1 MKRRALLL
9 CVLSILT
16 PVSTPL
22 AAAGFGL
29 FQHGGRGA
37 AQAGAFVA
45 RADDPSAVRTNP
57 AGVARLE
64 GFQFQAGLD
73 FQAPV
78 DELEL
83 EGGTDRAHHII
94 QFPAAL
100 YATWKPQELAVPL
113 TFGLSLDA
121 PFWTITNWDTALF
134 PGRFDTIRQETS
146 LFELRPTVAW
156 AIDERWSLGG
166 SLRYVRGGFET
177 SFASLEPFQAGAQ
190 GIVLAEIHGEAA
202 SQVDGLGFD
211 LGVQYVAPRWGW
223 GAVGGSGVS
232 LDGSGDIGYFPR
244 DPISN
249 PSAEAAY
256 NRRFVPSSASM
267 NFELPPTV
275 SVGLWWGVSD
285 SFKLEGDVVWS
296 GWSALDRTRIE
307 IAQDPYY
314 QDFFSAPQALDR
326 PRDWQDVVSLRLGA
340 EWTLSPQW
348 ALGGG
353 LAFEPS
359 PVPDET
365 IEPGFSQ
372 GDTTVLAFG
381 ASYNLPGLS
390 FDVGYSYH
398 QSDDRKTDLSEF
410 DFLYPG
416 TYSSRAQVF
425 SISARW
431 RR

>member
-9 CVLSILT
+9 LCVLAPL
-16 PVSTPL
+16 PAPL

-45 RADDPSAVRTNP
+45 RADEPSAVRYNP
-57 AGVARLE
+57 AGIARLE
-64 GFQFQAGLD
+64 GFQLEAGLD
-73 FQAPV
+73 FQAPA
-78 DELEL
+78 DELDSP
-83 EGGTDRAHHII
+83 GRTDLAHHII

-100 YATWKPQELAVPL
+100 YATWKPKELALPL
-113 TFGLSLDA
+113 AFGLSVDA

-177 SFASLEPFQAGAQ
+177 SFASLETFHGGAQ
-190 GIVLAEIHGEAA
+190 GLVPAEINAEAA

-211 LGVQYVAPRWGW
+211 LGVQYVATRWGW
-223 GAVGGSGVS
+223 GAVLGSGIA
-232 LDGSGDIGYFPR
+232 LEGSGDIGYFPR
-244 DPISN
+244 DAFTN
-249 PSAEAAY
+249 ATAEAAF
-256 NRRFVPSSASM
+256 NRRFVSSSASM
-267 NFELPPTV
+267 NFELPPTA
-275 SVGLWWGVSD
+275 SVGVWWGITD
-285 SFKLEGDVVWS
+285 SLKLEGDIAWS

-307 IAQDPYY
+307 ITNNPYRLY
-314 QDFFSAPQALDR
+314 GSGEPEALDR
-326 PRDWQDVVSLRLGA
+326 PRDWKDVVSLRLGA

-365 IEPGFSQ
+365 IEPGFPQ
-372 GDTTVLAFG
+372 GDAMVYAFG

-390 FDVGYSYH
+390 FDAGYSYH
-398 QSDDRKTDLSEF
+398 QYSDRGVRFYTYEA
-410 DFLYPG
+410 PG
-416 TYSSRAQVF
+416 SGTFSSRAQVF

>member
-9 CVLSILT
+9 LCLLAPAPLS
-16 PVSTPL
+16 
-22 AAAGFGL
+22 AAGFGL

-45 RADDPSAVRTNP
+45 RADDPSAVRYNP

-64 GFQFQAGLD
+64 GLQFAAGLD
-73 FQAPV
+73 FQAPE
-78 DELEL
+78 DELDTA
-83 EGGTDRAHHII
+83 GRTDRAHHII
-94 QFPAAL
+94 QFPASL
-100 YATWKPQELAVPL
+100 YATWRPKQLAVPL

-156 AIDERWSLGG
+156 AIGERWSVGG

-177 SFASLEPFQAGAQ
+177 SFASRQALLLGAQ
-190 GIVLAEIHGEAA
+190 HIVVAEITGEAA

-211 LGVQYVAPRWGW
+211 LGVQYVAPSWGW
-223 GAVGGSGVS
+223 GAVLGSGVS

-244 DPISN
+244 EPFTDPQ
-249 PSAEAAY
+249 AQAAFD
-256 NRRFVPSSASM
+256 RQFVPSSAQM
-267 NFELPPTV
+267 NFELPPTA
-275 SVGLWWGVSD
+275 SVGIWWGITD
-285 SFKLEGDVVWS
+285 NLKLEGDVVWS
-296 GWSALDRTRIE
+296 GWSALDRTRIGLGRN
-307 IAQDPYY
+307 PYASCC
-314 QDFFSAPQALDR
+314 QSEPPALDR
-326 PRDWQDVVSLRLGA
+326 RRDWNDIVSLRLGA
-340 EWTLSPQW
+340 ECTLSPQW
-348 ALGGG
+348 SLGGG

-359 PVPDET
+359 PVPDST

-372 GDTTVLAFG
+372 GDTTVFAFG

-390 FDVGYSYH
+390 FDAGYSYH
-398 QSDDRKTDLSEF
+398 QSDDRKTDLSGY
-410 DFLYPG
+410 DFPYPG

>member
-1 MKRRALLL
+1 MKRRALLFL
-9 CVLSILT
+9 ALLAPLSA
-16 PVSTPL
+16 PL

-45 RADDPSAVRTNP
+45 RADDPSAVRYNP
-57 AGVARLE
+57 AGVARLD
-64 GFQFQAGLD
+64 GFQFEAGLD

-78 DELEL
+78 DELDSS
-83 EGGTDRAHHII
+83 GQTDLAHHII
-94 QFPAAL
+94 QFPPAI
-100 YATWKPQELAVPL
+100 YATWKPKELAVPL

-121 PFWTITNWDTALF
+121 PFWTIVNWDTALF

-177 SFASLEPFQAGAQ
+177 SWATTEVFAAGQ
-190 GIVLAEIHGEAA
+190 QNVVTQINSEAA
-202 SQVDGLGFD
+202 TQVDGFGFD
-211 LGVQYVAPRWGW
+211 LGVQYTAPTWGL
-223 GAVGGSGVS
+223 GAVLGSGVA
-232 LDGSGDIGYFPR
+232 LDGSGDIGYFPPEPFADAR
-244 DPISN
+244 
-249 PSAEAAY
+249 AEAAF
-256 NRRFVPSSASM
+256 RGRFVSSSAQM
-267 NFELPPTV
+267 DFALPPTL
-275 SVGLWWGVSD
+275 SAGLWWGVTASL
-285 SFKLEGDVVWS
+285 KLEGDVVWT
-296 GWSALDRTRIE
+296 GWSTLDRTRIH
-307 IAQDPYY
+307 IAVDPYA
-314 QDFFSAPQALDR
+314 APPPALDR
-326 PRDWQDVVSLRLGA
+326 RRDWNDVVALRLGA

-359 PVPDET
+359 PVPDKT
-365 IEPGFSQ
+365 IEAGFSQ
-372 GDTTVLAFG
+372 GDTTVFAFG

-390 FDVGYSYH
+390 FDAGYSYH
-398 QSDDRKTDLSEF
+398 QSADRKADF
-410 DFLYPG
+410 DGYDFPYPG
-416 TYSSRAQVF
+416 TFSSRAQVF

>member
-1 MKRRALLL
+1 MNRRALLFVCL
-9 CVLSILT
+9 LAPASA
-16 PVSTPL
+16 PL

-29 FQHGGRGA
+29 FQHGGRGT

-45 RADDPSAVRTNP
+45 RADDPTAVRSNP
-57 AGVARLE
+57 AGVARLD
-64 GFQFQAGLD
+64 GFQFAAGLD
-73 FQAPV
+73 FQAPE
-78 DELEL
+78 DELDTS
-83 EGGTDRAHHII
+83 GRTDRAHHII

-100 YATWKPQELAVPL
+100 YATWRPKELAVPL

-134 PGRFDTIRQETS
+134 PGRFETIRQETS

-177 SFASLEPFQAGAQ
+177 SFASMELFLRESQD
-190 GIVLAEIHGEAA
+190 VLLVETHTEAA
-202 SQVDGLGFD
+202 SQVDGFGID
-211 LGVQYVAPRWGW
+211 VGVQYRASTWGW
-223 GAVGGSGVS
+223 GAVLDSGVS
-232 LDGSGDIGYFPR
+232 LDGGGDMEHFASE
-244 DPISN
+244 PISD
-249 PSAEAAY
+249 PAVETAF
-256 NRRFVPSSASM
+256 NRRFVPSAVNM
-267 NFELPPTV
+267 DFELPPTA
-275 SVGLWWGVSD
+275 SLGFWWGITETLQIEADAEFSA
-285 SFKLEGDVVWS
+285 
-296 GWSALDRTRIE
+296 WSALDRTQIE
-307 IAQDPYY
+307 MERDPF
-314 QDFFSAPQALDR
+314 DNCCPPAVDR
-326 PRDWQDVVSLRLGA
+326 KRNWKDTVSLRLGA

-365 IEPGFSQ
+365 IEPGFPQ
-372 GDTTVLAFG
+372 GDAMVYAFG

-390 FDVGYSYH
+390 FDAGYSFH
-398 QSDDRKTDLSEF
+398 QHEDRGAQLCYF
-410 DFLYPG
+410 AGGNCG

>member
-1 MKRRALLL
+1 MKRRALFLL
-9 CVLSILT
+9 TVLA
-16 PVSTPL
+16 PAAAPL
-22 AAAGFGL
+22 SAAGFGL

-45 RADDPSAVRTNP
+45 RADDPSAVRYNP
-57 AGVARLE
+57 AGIARLD
-64 GFQFQAGLD
+64 GFQFEAGLD
-73 FQAPV
+73 FQAPK
-78 DELEL
+78 DELDTAGRSDL
-83 EGGTDRAHHII
+83 AHHII

-100 YATWKPQELAVPL
+100 YATWKPKELAVPL

-177 SFASLEPFQAGAQ
+177 SWATTEVFPGAQ
-190 GIVLAEIHGEAA
+190 QNVVAQINSEAA
-202 SQVDGLGFD
+202 TQVDGIGFD
-211 LGVQYVAPRWGW
+211 LGVQYAAASWGL
-223 GAVGGSGVS
+223 GAVLGSGVS
-232 LDGSGDIGYFPR
+232 LDGSGDIGYYPHEPFT
-244 DPISN
+244 DPQ
-249 PSAEAAY
+249 AQAAFD
-256 NRRFVPSSASM
+256 RRFRSSSAQM
-267 NFELPPTV
+267 NFELPPTAALGV
-275 SVGLWWGVSD
+275 WWGITD
-285 SFKLEGDVVWS
+285 SLKLEGDIVWS
-296 GWSALDRTRIE
+296 GWSAVDRTRIE
-307 IAQDPYY
+307 LGANPYRDCC
-314 QDFFSAPQALDR
+314 QAEPPALDR
-326 PRDWQDVVSLRLGA
+326 RRDWNDVVSLRLGA
-340 EWTLSPQW
+340 EWTLSPMW
-348 ALGGG
+348 SLGGG

-359 PVPDET
+359 PVPDAT

-381 ASYNLPGLS
+381 ASCNLDGLS

-398 QSDDRKTDLSEF
+398 QSDDRKAFLDGY
-410 DFLYPG
+410 DFPYPG
-416 TYSSRAQVF
+416 TFSSRAQVF

>member
-1 MKRRALLL
+1 MKRRALLFL
-9 CVLSILT
+9 CILT
-16 PVSTPL
+16 PVSAPL

-45 RADDPSAVRTNP
+45 RADDPSAVRYNP
-57 AGVARLE
+57 AGVARLD

-78 DELEL
+78 DELK
-83 EGGTDRAHHII
+83 GPGRTDRAHHII

-100 YATWKPQELAVPL
+100 YATWKPEALAVPL

-134 PGRFDTIRQETS
+134 PGRFQTIRQETS

-177 SFASLEPFQAGAQ
+177 SFATEEIFLLGFQDLRF
-190 GIVLAEIHGEAA
+190 VEAETQAA

-211 LGVQYVAPRWGW
+211 LGVQYSASTWGW
-223 GAVGGSGVS
+223 GAVLGSGVS
-232 LDGSGDIGYFPR
+232 LDGGGDMETFPR
-244 DPISN
+244 DPISD
-249 PSAEAAY
+249 PAVEAAF
-256 NRRFVPSSASM
+256 NRRFVSSSVSM
-267 NFELPPTV
+267 NFELPPTA
-275 SVGLWWGVSD
+275 SVGLWWAVTESL
-285 SFKLEGDVVWS
+285 KLEGDVVWS

-307 IAQDPYY
+307 TDGDLP
-314 QDFFSAPQALDR
+314 FSPCCAAATQR
-326 PRDWQDVVSLRLGA
+326 ERNWKDVIGVRLGA

-365 IEPGFSQ
+365 LEPGFSQ
-372 GDTTVLAFG
+372 GDAKVFALG
-381 ASYNLPGLS
+381 ASYNLPALS
-390 FDVGYSYH
+390 FDAGYSYH
-398 QSDDRKTDLSEF
+398 QSSDRGAH
-410 DFLYPG
+410 LYNYDVPDSG
-416 TYSSRAQVF
+416 TYTSRAQVF